1 LLVSKNELGKGKSAS
16 FDGTDEEWMKI
27 LMDALFTQEDDTVQL
42 GAKKKDKIT
51 VYQIVGGSSL
61 TCCRSMF
68 NEQKRKKNFL
78 YVSLMRGVRGNEVGK
93 FGTS

>member
-1 LLVSKNELGKGKSAS
+1 MLVSKNELGKGKSAS

-42 GAKKKDKIT
+42 SAKKPKDKIT
-51 VYQIVGGSSL
+51 VHHIFGIKL

-68 NEQKRKKNFL
+68 NGQKRKKNFL
-78 YVSLMRGVRGNEVGK
+78 YVSFDEESVW
-93 FGTS
+93 